1 MARNIGIVGAGIAG
15 LHLGLYLQKHGVDAT
30 IITDRAPEDYRNSRL
45 LNTVAH
51 HHVTI
56 AREDYLGVN
65 HWTDPKDHYYYH
77 DHFFNFPQPLGFRGD
92 FSRPSRAVDYR
103 IYLPALMND
112 FTRRGGKIEYRRIEE
127 SDIGPLVARFDLLVV
142 STGKGP
148 LGQLFTYRPEHTP
161 YSQPQRRLCVGLY
174 TGVRQPDPMNVTL
187 SVSPGHGEMIV
198 IPTITFD
205 GVANALLMENVPGG
219 DMEELATLSYDDNP
233 RHFLSVLLG
242 KLEKHHPTTYD
253 RIDTARFGLAQPQDL
268 LQGGVVPTV
277 RNTVVQFDDG
287 KCAIALGDV
296 HSIVDPMMG
305 QGANVASYAAFVL
318 GEEIVHSDVLDARFC
333 EKVDLKRQDRVLAAS
348 RWTNIMLQPP
358 TEALGMLIGTMSQN
372 PALANEFTENFNY
385 PDRQWDR
392 VSTAG
397 THPCLDRPDV
407 RACGTRA
414 RHRVRIDR
422 CAA

>member
-15 LHLGLYLQKHGVDAT
+15 LHLALYLQKHGVDAT
-30 IITDRAPEDYRNSRL
+30 VITDRPPEDYRNIRL

-65 HWTDPKDHYYYH
+65 YWTEPKDHYYYH
-77 DHFFNFPQPLGFRGD
+77 DHFFNFPQPLRFRGD
-92 FSRPSRAVDYR
+92 FSKPSRAVDYR
-103 IYLPALMND
+103 LYLPALMQD
-112 FTRRGGKIEYRRIEE
+112 FMSRGGRIEYRRIEE
-127 SDIGPLVARFDLLVV
+127 RDIRPLVARFDLLVV

-198 IPTITFD
+198 IPTVTF
-205 GVANALLMENVPGG
+205 GGMANALLMENVPGG

-233 RHFLSVLLG
+233 KHFLKVLLG

-253 RIDTARFGLAQPQDL
+253 RIDTARFDLAQPQDL

-277 RNTVVQFDDG
+277 RNTVVAFDDG

-296 HSIVDPMMG
+296 HAVVDPMMG

-318 GEEIVHSDVLDARFC
+318 GEEIVNADALDARLC
-333 EKVDLKRQDRVLAAS
+333 EKIDLKRQDRVLAAS
-348 RWTNIMLQPP
+348 RWTNVMLQPP
-358 TEALGMLIGTMSQN
+358 TEALGMLIGAMSQN
-372 PALANEFTENFNY
+372 QALANEFTENFNY

-392 VSTAG
+392 ISTPQRIQAWIERMSA
-397 THPCLDRPDV
+397 PPEPV
-407 RACGTRA
+407 RAIA
-414 RHRVRIDR
+414 
-422 CAA
+422 

>member
-1 MARNIGIVGAGIAG
+1 VARNIGIVGAGIAG
-15 LHLGLYLQKHGVDAT
+15 LHLALYLQKHGVDAT

-77 DHFFNFPQPLGFRGD
+77 DHVFNFPQPLSFRGD
-92 FSRPSRAVDYR
+92 FSKASRAVDYR

-127 SDIGPLVARFDLLVV
+127 GDIAPLVARFDLLVV

-205 GVANALLMENVPGG
+205 GIANALLMENVPGG
-219 DMEELATLSYDDNP
+219 DMEELATLSYDADP
-233 RHFLSVLLG
+233 KHFLSVLLG

-253 RIDTARFGLAQPQDL
+253 RIDTARFGLAQPLDL

-277 RNTVVQFDDG
+277 RNTVVEFDGG

-296 HSIVDPMMG
+296 HSVVDPMMG

-318 GEEIVHSDVLDARFC
+318 GEEIVNSDVLDARFC

-358 TEALGMLIGTMSQN
+358 SEALGMLIGTMSEN
-372 PALANEFTENFNY
+372 RALANAFTENFNY
-385 PDRQWDR
+385 PDHQWDR
-392 VSTAG
+392 VSTPERIYAWIG
-397 THPCLDRPDV
+397 RMSTPAEPV
-407 RACGTRA
+407 RAIA
-414 RHRVRIDR
+414 
-422 CAA
+422 